1 MKNTCHMFTTLASAY
16 FLPLFAAKNLMDK
29 EADFSSQLKHAR
41 IYTQKH
47 THARNIDMF
56 ATTPSVS
63 CAFTARDSRR
73 ASSQSAASS
82 RCSSSS
88 CSSRSGFPFP
98 ILKVFSFGT
107 RGMRRNKSVITSIRE
122 GGAHHHSFS
131 RRREKKSIIISK
143 RRRQRENGLL
153 FCPKA
158 EADKEGEKEQ
168 PKRLSKKEA
177 EEAAR
182 AALMGAI
189 GNKKDKLKAFDN
201 GGRGGGFFNFGGG
214 GGGGSGGD
222 GSNKGTLQVLF
233 LLFCV
238 VFVFYGLKPVSAMF
252 VNLIYY
258 AFKIPTG
265 RPGDEEPE
273 DALSYASGKAGQSAD
288 ADVISKYGG
297 DDDDDDD
304 DDDDE

>member
-1 MKNTCHMFTTLASAY
+1 
-16 FLPLFAAKNLMDK
+16 MDK

-88 CSSRSGFPFP
+88 CSRSGCGFPL
-98 ILKVFSFGT
+98 LKVFSFEGA
-107 RGMRRNKSVITSIRE
+107 RGIRSDRGSITSIKRE

-131 RRREKKSIIISK
+131 RRREKKSISISK

-214 GGGGSGGD
+214 GGGGGGSGD

-273 DALSYASGKAGQSAD
+273 DALSYAGGKAGQSAD

-304 DDDDE
+304 DDDE

>member
-1 MKNTCHMFTTLASAY
+1 
-16 FLPLFAAKNLMDK
+16 MDK
-29 EADFSSQLKHAR
+29 EADFSSQLKRAR
-41 IYTQKH
+41 IRTKTHKNTH
-47 THARNIDMF
+47 TRDMF
-56 ATTPSVS
+56 ATTTPKASS
-63 CAFTARDSRR
+63 CASFVAQNSRS
-73 ASSQSAASS
+73 ASSRFAASS

-88 CSSRSGFPFP
+88 SASQGGFPFP
-98 ILKVFSFGT
+98 ILKVFSGT
-107 RGMRRNKSVITSIRE
+107 RGMRRESGGITSIRE

-131 RRREKKSIIISK
+131 RRREKKSIVISK
-143 RRRQRENGLL
+143 RRRQRDGLL
-153 FCPKA
+153 FCPRA
-158 EADKEGEKEQ
+158 EASEGEKDQ

-214 GGGGSGGD
+214 GGGGGGGSGGD

-238 VFVFYGLKPVSAMF
+238 LFVFYGLKPVSAMF

-273 DALSYASGKAGQSAD
+273 DALSYASGKGGQSAD

-304 DDDDE
+304 DDEE

>member
-1 MKNTCHMFTTLASAY
+1 
-16 FLPLFAAKNLMDK
+16 
-29 EADFSSQLKHAR
+29 
-41 IYTQKH
+41 
-47 THARNIDMF
+47 
-56 ATTPSVS
+56 
-63 CAFTARDSRR
+63 
-73 ASSQSAASS
+73 
-82 RCSSSS
+82 
-88 CSSRSGFPFP
+88 
-98 ILKVFSFGT
+98 
-107 RGMRRNKSVITSIRE
+107 
-122 GGAHHHSFS
+122 
-131 RRREKKSIIISK
+131 
-143 RRRQRENGLL
+143 
-153 FCPKA
+153 
-158 EADKEGEKEQ
+158 
-168 PKRLSKKEA
+168 
-177 EEAAR
+177 
-182 AALMGAI
+182 MGAI

-214 GGGGSGGD
+214 GGGGGSGD

-273 DALSYASGKAGQSAD
+273 DALSYAGGKAGQSAD

-297 DDDDDDD
+297 DDADDDDD